1 MNIASLGGGP
11 AGLYFAILMK
21 KAFPD
26 TRITVYERNRPDDT
40 FGWGVV
46 FSDETLGNFEAAD
59 PESYRAITK
68 EFAYWGDIET
78 YYRDTCVRSTGHGFC
93 GLSRKK
99 LLQIFHERCRALGVE
114 LLFQREIG
122 DVDAI
127 AKDVDLLLAAD
138 GINSVVRT
146 KYAAQFE
153 PTIDWRKAKFCWLG
167 TTKPL
172 SAFTFI
178 FRESEHGLFQVHAYP
193 FEKNLSTFIVETHE
207 ATWKR
212 AGLDRAGEQE
222 TLDFCQELFADHLDG
237 HELLANR
244 SLWRSFP
251 TIRNARWHYRNM
263 VLIGDAAHTAHFSIG
278 SGTKLAME
286 DSIAL
291 VEAFKACGI
300 GAGVSEERVASD
312 DVRRAGAGD
321 AAGARIGERTGGD
334 DVSRAGRREAARAAR
349 VAGDRS
355 RERVFVGDIERVLA
369 AYESSRKIDVLKTQ
383 KAAQTSLEWFENS
396 ARYVGQHPLQFTFN
410 LMTRSKRITY
420 DNLAKRD
427 PALVKRVSEWYADEQ
442 GTKRD
447 SDGGAPPPMFAPLR
461 LRSITLENRVV
472 VSPMCQYSA
481 VDGTPS
487 EWHLVHLGSRA
498 IGGAGLVI
506 AEMTNVS
513 RQGRISLGCAG
524 IFKDEHAGAW
534 KRIVDFAHANSHAK
548 IGLQLGHAGRKGSC
562 NLPWEGDDPL
572 RDDRAWTTIAPSAA
586 PFAPDWHVP
595 RAMDRTDMERVLGEY
610 RRATELALRAGF
622 DLLEIHMA
630 HGYLL
635 SSFISPKSNLR
646 TDEYGGSIE
655 ARMRFP
661 LEVFDAVRAGWP
673 QDRPIAVRIS
683 ATDWLDDDGG
693 LTVGESV
700 EAARMLKAHGCDL
713 VDVSS
718 AGNTP
723 ESKPEY
729 GRMYQVPFA
738 EEIRCEAD
746 IPVMAV
752 GAILGADHVNTVLA
766 AGRADLCALARP
778 HLIDPYLTLR
788 AAVAYGHDAMPW
800 PRQYL
805 AVRPRPRERPASE

>member
-21 KAFPD
+21 KAFPA
-26 TRITVYERNRPDDT
+26 TRITVYERNRADDT

-59 PESYRAITK
+59 PESYREITK
-68 EFAYWGDIET
+68 HFAYWGDIET
-78 YYRDTCVRSTGHGFC
+78 YYRDSCVRSTGHGFC

-99 LLQIFHERCRALGVE
+99 LLQIFHDRCRELGVE
-114 LLFQREIG
+114 LVFQREIA
-122 DVDAI
+122 DVDAL
-127 AKDVDLLLAAD
+127 ADEVDLLLAAD
-138 GINSVVRT
+138 GINSIVRT
-146 KYAAQFE
+146 KYADRFE

-207 ATWKR
+207 TTWKR
-212 AGLDRAGEQE
+212 AGLDRASEKE
-222 TLDFCQELFADHLDG
+222 TLAFCRELFADHLDG
-237 HELLANR
+237 HELLVNR
-244 SLWRSFP
+244 SLWRTFP
-251 TIRNARWHYRNM
+251 TIRNRRWHHKNM
-263 VLIGDAAHTAHFSIG
+263 VLIGDSAHTAHFSIG

-291 VEAFKACGI
+291 VDAFKAH
-300 GAGVSEERVASD
+300 ATA
-312 DVRRAGAGD
+312 
-321 AAGARIGERTGGD
+321 
-334 DVSRAGRREAARAAR
+334 
-349 VAGDRS
+349 
-355 RERVFVGDIERVLA
+355 DIERVIDAGGDRARAQIDRVLD
-369 AYESSRKIDVLKTQ
+369 AYENARKVDVLKTQ

-396 ARYVGQHPLQFTFN
+396 SRYIGQHPLQFTFN

-420 DNLAKRD
+420 DNLRKRD
-427 PALVKRVSEWYADEQ
+427 PELVKRVTEWFADSN
-442 GTKRD
+442 GMKRAP
-447 SDGGAPPPMFAPLR
+447 DGSAPPAMFAPLK
-461 LRSITLENRVV
+461 LRSLTLENRVV

-481 VDGTPS
+481 DDGTPN

-513 RQGRISLGCAG
+513 RQGRISFGCAG
-524 IFKDEHAGAW
+524 IYKDEHAGAW
-534 KRIVDFAHANSHAK
+534 KRIVDFVHAHSRAK

-572 RDDRAWTTIAPSAA
+572 RNASAWTTIAPSAA

-595 RAMDRTDMERVLGEY
+595 KAMDRDDMDRVIGEY

-635 SSFISPKSNLR
+635 SSFISPKSNTR
-646 TDEYGGSIE
+646 PDEYGGAIR

-661 LEVFDAVRAGWP
+661 LEVFDAVRATWP
-673 QDRPIAVRIS
+673 DEKPIAVRIS
-683 ATDWLDDDGG
+683 ASDWLDDSGG
-693 LTVGESV
+693 LTIDESV
-700 EAARMLKAHGCDL
+700 EAARMLKDRGCDL

-723 ESKPEY
+723 ESQPEY

-738 EEIRCEAD
+738 EQIRYEAK

-752 GAILGADHVNTVLA
+752 GAIQGADHVNTVLA

-788 AAVAYGHDAMPW
+788 AAVAYGHADLAW
-800 PRQYL
+800 PKQYL
-805 AVRPRPRERPASE
+805 AVKPKPRNTSSSE